1 MTWYDKQQKNISLHQ
16 ATSYS
21 SAHNIFTS
29 SFEFNVYKQSYTDRM
44 SIYQYILLDVC
55 GDESL
60 TDFKPKF
67 NAKHEK
73 ALFFI
78 YLLYQLRK
86 DTDFTPAS

>member
-1 MTWYDKQQKNISLHQ
+1 
-16 ATSYS
+16 
-21 SAHNIFTS
+21 
-29 SFEFNVYKQSYTDRM
+29 M

-55 GDESL
+55 GDELL

-67 NAKHEK
+67 NAKREK

>member
-1 MTWYDKQQKNISLHQ
+1 
-16 ATSYS
+16 
-21 SAHNIFTS
+21 
-29 SFEFNVYKQSYTDRM
+29 M

-86 DTDFTPAS
+86 DTDFTPASWEARVSYWSRLTCSKRMNQVGPKSWKSDKNKVFL